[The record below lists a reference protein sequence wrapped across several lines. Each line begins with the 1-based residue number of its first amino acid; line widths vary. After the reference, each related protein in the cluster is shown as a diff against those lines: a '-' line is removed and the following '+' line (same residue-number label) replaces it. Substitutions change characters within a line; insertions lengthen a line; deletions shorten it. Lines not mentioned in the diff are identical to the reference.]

1 MAKVQDEIT
10 LLKAENSKVLSYPS
24 PLKLK
29 LTANNQKFQNEFAL
43 MQAEMASLKTQNEKV
58 VNVERNSHE
67 LQRIEQRFW
76 H

>member
-58 VNVERNSHE
+58 NECWKKSHE
-67 LQRIEQRFW
+67 LQRIE
-76 H
+76 HTY